1 MTTYFKSFYGEK
13 NREIALVLLLSFRI
27 LTSTDDKDDNDI
39 TEPERDDDR
48 LFDLFFD
55 GERLRD
61 LVLWRPRLRLDFFPA
76 KTTSEAAEAATK
88 SSGTTSRSAERFL
101 ALFDELSIFN
111 NVV

>member
-1 MTTYFKSFYGEK
+1 MGVKRGK
-13 NREIALVLLLSFRI
+13 NRQIALVLLLSVRI

-61 LVLWRPRLRLDFFPA
+61 LVLWRPRLRLLDFFPA
-76 KTTSEAAEAATK
+76 KTTSEAAEAATEP
-88 SSGTTSRSAERFL
+88 SGTTSRSAERFL